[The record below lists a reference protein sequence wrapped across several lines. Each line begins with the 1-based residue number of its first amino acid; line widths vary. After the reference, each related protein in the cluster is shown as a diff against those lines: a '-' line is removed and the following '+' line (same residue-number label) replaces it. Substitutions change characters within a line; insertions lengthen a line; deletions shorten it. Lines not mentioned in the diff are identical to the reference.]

1 MWWARP
7 VTEGKLGRT
16 KSLHQR
22 QRPVTSHKAQDAIWS
37 PSSWSQSGIYAT
49 KPRKR
54 FKDRGSSLSSPISS
68 LPPLPSPFPTPGAS
82 EGKSRCFPGNEPC
95 LPRTRKAR
103 HQHWAAS
110 AGRIAIGQKDCLSGS
125 AWRSEANTTSTDKV
139 EKESLQRPQSSPALL
154 LKQVQRLPAVQT
166 DANDLLQLQRSLNL
180 PPDVMAQAVELFQ
193 RHAKVPQGRKEAR
206 RSAMAEPFQASPK
219 ERLASTKPHL
229 TEEAFRKLWA
239 EMSNQVDREDDTVV
253 EEVLKEAFR
262 HAGPTRELSF
272 NQFAVWF
279 SSRSFSEEVS
289 LDKEGKELRDMARK
303 HAVHHMLVEKYSQI
317 FNRFD
322 TDGNGTIDVHEFE
335 ELLCQCVGAPSS
347 IGLPQARVQHL
358 FHLADKD
365 GDKEI
370 QFEEFL
376 SFYKKYLGSGSTGFE
391 DFYRF
396 GRARS
401 A

>member
-1 MWWARP
+1 M
-7 VTEGKLGRT
+7 
-16 KSLHQR
+16 
-22 QRPVTSHKAQDAIWS
+22 
-37 PSSWSQSGIYAT
+37 
-49 KPRKR
+49 
-54 FKDRGSSLSSPISS
+54 
-68 LPPLPSPFPTPGAS
+68 
-82 EGKSRCFPGNEPC
+82 
-95 LPRTRKAR
+95 
-103 HQHWAAS
+103 
-110 AGRIAIGQKDCLSGS
+110 GQKDRVPSS
-125 AWRSEANTTSTDKV
+125 AWRSEADACTADKA
-139 EKESLQRPQSSPALL
+139 SLQRPQSSPALL
-154 LKQVQRLPAVQT
+154 PKQVERLPAVQT
-166 DANDLLQLQRSLNL
+166 DATDLLQLRRSLNL
-180 PPDVMAQAVELFQ
+180 PADVMAQAVELFQ
-193 RHAKVPQGRKEAR
+193 RHAKPPRAQREAR
-206 RSAMAEPFQASPK
+206 RLAMAHPFQTSPK
-219 ERLASTKPHL
+219 EKLASTKPRL
-229 TEEAFRKLWA
+229 TEETFKKLWA
-239 EMSNQVDREDDTVV
+239 EMSNQVDGEDDAVAA
-253 EEVLKEAFR
+253 EILKEAFR
-262 HAGPTRELSF
+262 HAGPSRELSF

-303 HAVHHMLVEKYSQI
+303 HAVHHMLVEKYNQI

-396 GRARS
+396 GRAKS
-401 A
+401 V